1 MPTDTRVRITQK
13 MIKEGFMEL
22 LKTNPLSKIT
32 VTQICRNAEI
42 NRVTFYKYY
51 TDVYDLYEKI
61 IDEFI
66 EEESVSI
73 NEISAKKNLKEAI
86 EAVLEDVYE
95 RSEQYVMLFNGNID
109 DYHKSRNYEKC
120 ISKIATLEFSDY
132 KVAEEQ
138 QEWLRT
144 FLCCGGGGVL
154 AAWINGGMKQP
165 PKEIANLIYLYITQ
179 LLKLYNKV

>member
-1 MPTDTRVRITQK
+1 MATDTRVRITQK
-13 MIKEGFMEL
+13 MIKESFMEL
-22 LKTNPLSKIT
+22 LKTNPLNKIT

-51 TDVYDLYEKI
+51 LDVYDLYEKI

-73 NEISAKKNLKEAI
+73 TEMYAKKNLKEAI
-86 EAVLEDVYE
+86 EAVLADIYE
-95 RSEQYVMLFNGNID
+95 RSEQYVMLFSGNID

-120 ISKIATLEFSDY
+120 IAKITTLEFPDY
-132 KVAEEQ
+132 KIAKEQ

-144 FLCCGGGGVL
+144 FLSCGGGGVL

-165 PKEIANLIYLYITQ
+165 PKEIAELLYTYITQ
-179 LLKLYNKV
+179 LLKLYNKK